1 MRASF
6 LPLVLT
12 VAAGPLAAQMPTADS
27 ARFVITQ
34 QGRPLGTEDF
44 AFRVG
49 QTGTGEPAV
58 SFVASTT
65 APDPL
70 RIAVTAGARRITVR
84 VASPTGEAARE
95 YPGGN
100 ATLVADE
107 RVLSLYAM
115 AAGIAP
121 GPVTVYGPPP
131 GGRRTGTLE
140 LGHESLPDAA
150 GPTRHMI
157 LRSGED
163 VVNLWYDQNGHLL
176 RVEIPSRGLD
186 GERVISR

>member
-1 MRASF
+1 MRTHF
-6 LPLVLT
+6 LPLALALT
-12 VAAGPLAAQMPTADS
+12 AGPLTAQMPTADS

-34 QGRPLGTEDF
+34 EGQPLGTEDF

-49 QTGTGEPAV
+49 QTGSGEPAV

-65 APDPL
+65 APEAL
-70 RIAVTAGARRITVR
+70 RLAVTVGPRRITVR
-84 VASPTGEAARE
+84 VASSAGEAARE
-95 YPGGN
+95 YPGGS

-107 RVLSLYAM
+107 RVLTLYAL

-121 GPVTVYGPPP
+121 GAVTVYGPPP

-140 LGHESLPDAA
+140 LGHDPLPGAS

-163 VVNLWYDQNGHLL
+163 VVNLWYDPSGRLL
-176 RVEIPSRGLD
+176 RVEIPSRGLN